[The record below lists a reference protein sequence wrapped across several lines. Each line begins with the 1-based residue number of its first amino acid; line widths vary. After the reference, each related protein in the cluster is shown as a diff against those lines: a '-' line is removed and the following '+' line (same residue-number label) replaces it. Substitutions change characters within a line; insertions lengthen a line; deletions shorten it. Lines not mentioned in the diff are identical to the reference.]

1 MFYKGQ
7 GKYKYMIVKPFQKT
21 LKQPTY
27 DKTYTVEQG
36 EFAPLLFV
44 CFFVVAIFAA
54 ALSSYRF
61 GSMGSDYDSEMAELR
76 DVMATEETASPA
88 VPPVRIV
95 EEGAEDDAETTQGHV
110 QTMPDAEK
118 LPGMNEL
125 FDKNKDIVGWLTIP
139 DTNVDYPVMQTMD
152 DEQYYLDRDFEKN
165 YSANGS
171 LILDTDSSIGTG
183 TFVNNYADGT
193 IPSTNLIIHGHN
205 MKSGAMFGNLDL
217 YRKQDY
223 EKSHNIIQLSTLTE
237 KREYEIVAV
246 FLSQVYM
253 KTQTDVFKY
262 YQFFEAANQEEFDNF
277 YNNIKELQ
285 LYDTGVSAKYGDQ
298 FITLSVC
305 AYHVENGRL
314 VVVGKRIR

>member
-1 MFYKGQ
+1 
-7 GKYKYMIVKPFQKT
+7 MIVKPFQKT

-44 CFFVVAIFAA
+44 CFFIVAIFSA
-54 ALSSYRF
+54 ALSTYRF
-61 GSMGSDYDSEMAELR
+61 GSMGSDYDSEMEELR
-76 DVMATEETASPA
+76 EVMTEDSAPQTPLMR
-88 VPPVRIV
+88 VV
-95 EEGAEDDAETTQGHV
+95 EEGAEDELLNTSGHV
-110 QTMPDAEK
+110 QTLPDAEK
-118 LPGMNEL
+118 LPGMREL
-125 FDKNKDIVGWLTIP
+125 YDKNPDIIGWLTIP

-152 DEQYYLDRDFEKN
+152 DEQYYLDRDFDKN

-171 LILDTDSSIGTG
+171 LILDTDSCIGSG
-183 TFVNNYADGT
+183 TLATNYADGT
-193 IPSTNLIIHGHN
+193 LPSTNLIIHGHN

-223 EKSHNIIQLSTLTE
+223 EEKHKIIQLSTLTE

-262 YQFFEAANQEEFDNF
+262 YKFFEAINQEEFDDF

-285 LYDTGVSAKYGDQ
+285 LYDTGVTASYGDQ

-314 VVVGKRIR
+314 VVVGKRIQ

>member
-1 MFYKGQ
+1 
-7 GKYKYMIVKPFQKT
+7 MIVKPFHET
-21 LKQPTY
+21 LKEPTY
-27 DKTYTVEQG
+27 DRTYTVEQG

-61 GSMGSDYDSEMAELR
+61 GSMGSSYDSEMEALR
-76 DVMATEETASPA
+76 EVMAEEE
-88 VPPVRIV
+88 VPMMPTVRVV
-95 EEGAEDDAETTQGHV
+95 EEGAEEEEVTNDRKNHV

-118 LPGMNEL
+118 LPGIKEL
-125 FDKNKDIVGWLTIP
+125 YEQNNDMVGWLTIP
-139 DTNVDYPVMQTMD
+139 DMNVDYPLMQTMD
-152 DEQYYLDRDFEKN
+152 DEQYYLDRDFQKN

-183 TFVNNYADGT
+183 TKVNNYADGT
-193 IPSTNLIIHGHN
+193 LPSTNLIIHGHN

-217 YRKQDY
+217 YRDKKYYD
-223 EKSHNIIQLSTLTE
+223 SHKIIQLSTLTE

-253 KTQTDVFKY
+253 KSQTDVFKY
-262 YQFFEAANQEEFDNF
+262 YKFFEADNEDEFNDF
-277 YNNIKELQ
+277 YDNIKALQ
-285 LYDTGVSAKYGDQ
+285 MYDTGVTAEYGDE

-314 VVVGKRIR
+314 VVVGKRIK

>member
-1 MFYKGQ
+1 MTAGNKHRMQF
-7 GKYKYMIVKPFQKT
+7 KPFRET
-21 LKQPTY
+21 LKKPTY

-44 CFFVVAIFAA
+44 CFFIVAIFSA

-61 GSMGSDYDSEMAELR
+61 GSMGSSYDNEMAELR
-76 DVMATEETASPA
+76 EVLSEEDTEPQMPSITVAEESEEEE
-88 VPPVRIV
+88 V
-95 EEGAEDDAETTQGHV
+95 EEAAFGGHI

-118 LPGMNEL
+118 LPGIKEL
-125 FDKNKDIVGWLTIP
+125 YEKNNDMVGWLTIP
-139 DTNVDYPVMQTMD
+139 DTNVDYPLMQTMD
-152 DEQYYLDRDFEKN
+152 DEQFYLDRDFEKN

-183 TFVNNYADGT
+183 TKPNNYADGT
-193 IPSTNLIIHGHN
+193 LPSTNLIIHGHN

-217 YRKQDY
+217 YRKKDY
-223 EKSHNIIQLSTLTE
+223 EEKHSIIQLSTLTE
-237 KREYEIVAV
+237 KREYEIVSV

-262 YQFFEAANQEEFDNF
+262 YQFFQADTQEEFDDF

-285 LYDTGVSAKYGDQ
+285 LYDTGVSAEFGDE

-314 VVVGKRIR
+314 VVVGKRIK